1 MGKTCF
7 VVMGFGEK
15 TDFQSSPQRVL
26 DLDKTY
32 RVIIRP
38 AVEAA
43 GLECIRADQIDH
55 SGVIDKPMY
64 EWLLKAD
71 VVVADLSTSNAN
83 ALYELGVRHA
93 LRPHTTIIMAESN
106 FRFPFDVKAL
116 NILQYEHLGKGI
128 DAEEA
133 GTKSKVLE
141 ARIRALVDAQQ
152 TDSPVYT
159 FLNDLQPPKT
169 SETSGAPAPEALA
182 AASDDKSSADLL
194 QEFRAA
200 RRDSDFGGAKALLK
214 QLRKLRPHDPY
225 ILQQLAVAT
234 YKAKRPDALAAL
246 VEAKTLLEPLHPSTS
261 SDAETVGIWGA
272 IHKRL
277 WECTGNR
284 SDMDEALRAYERAFR
299 FTDSYYGGINYAFLL
314 DFRASLSSGDDAI
327 ADRVFARRV
336 RLEVLDICDRELANP
351 AELPD
356 AAERFWVEAA
366 RAEAV
371 YGLGR
376 VAEAEALRGR
386 LSAEAPERW
395 MWLSLEEQLAKL
407 ERLLQL
413 TTAASPGS

>member
-71 VVVADLSTSNAN
+71 VLVADLSTSNAN

-133 GTKSKVLE
+133 GAKSKVLE

-152 TDSPVYT
+152 RT
-159 FLNDLQPPKT
+159 
-169 SETSGAPAPEALA
+169 
-182 AASDDKSSADLL
+182 
-194 QEFRAA
+194 A
-200 RRDSDFGGAKALLK
+200 R
-214 QLRKLRPHDPY
+214 
-225 ILQQLAVAT
+225 
-234 YKAKRPDALAAL
+234 
-246 VEAKTLLEPLHPSTS
+246 ST
-261 SDAETVGIWGA
+261 
-272 IHKRL
+272 
-277 WECTGNR
+277 
-284 SDMDEALRAYERAFR
+284 R
-299 FTDSYYGGINYAFLL
+299 F
-314 DFRASLSSGDDAI
+314 
-327 ADRVFARRV
+327 
-336 RLEVLDICDRELANP
+336 
-351 AELPD
+351 
-356 AAERFWVEAA
+356 
-366 RAEAV
+366 
-371 YGLGR
+371 
-376 VAEAEALRGR
+376 
-386 LSAEAPERW
+386 
-395 MWLSLEEQLAKL
+395 
-407 ERLLQL
+407 
-413 TTAASPGS
+413 